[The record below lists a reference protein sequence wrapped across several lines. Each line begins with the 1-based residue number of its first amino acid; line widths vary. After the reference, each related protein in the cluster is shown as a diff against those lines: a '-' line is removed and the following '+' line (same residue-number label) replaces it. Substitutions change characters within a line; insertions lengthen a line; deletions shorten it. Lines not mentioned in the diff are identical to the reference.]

1 MITFQQDCNLK
12 ITQNKIE
19 DQIYIACKITQSHQ
33 NTESKSL
40 AIWEKIP
47 KKKTNSRQ
55 WFPGPQGST
64 CWTVCAEFT
73 AWAILEETWL
83 HLVMGVELGYWF
95 NKYYLCIVR
104 VLCIDY
110 WLFTNSRWNSRLNSW
125 IKLTFISYQLSS
137 LSYGKISNQTVWYS
151 TSDKMIITFGGLHAD
166 EMICFHVRHS
176 FLMVIG
182 ISNPHENTK
191 SSYIYICDILYISI
205 YIYIIYS
212 YLYIYTL
219 YIYIYICYIFLFI
232 YIHTFT

>member
-1 MITFQQDCNLK
+1 
-12 ITQNKIE
+12 
-19 DQIYIACKITQSHQ
+19 
-33 NTESKSL
+33 
-40 AIWEKIP
+40 
-47 KKKTNSRQ
+47 
-55 WFPGPQGST
+55 
-64 CWTVCAEFT
+64 
-73 AWAILEETWL
+73 
-83 HLVMGVELGYWF
+83 MGVELGYWF

-205 YIYIIYS
+205 YIYYIFLFI
-212 YLYIYTL
+212 YIYTL
-219 YIYIYICYIFLFI
+219 YIYIYIYMLYILIYI

>member
-1 MITFQQDCNLK
+1 
-12 ITQNKIE
+12 
-19 DQIYIACKITQSHQ
+19 
-33 NTESKSL
+33 
-40 AIWEKIP
+40 
-47 KKKTNSRQ
+47 
-55 WFPGPQGST
+55 
-64 CWTVCAEFT
+64 
-73 AWAILEETWL
+73 
-83 HLVMGVELGYWF
+83 MGVELGYWF

-191 SSYIYICDILYISI
+191 SSYIYMIFYIYLYIYYILIYIYIHYISI
-205 YIYIIYS
+205 YIYVIYS
-212 YLYIYTL
+212 YLYIYT
-219 YIYIYICYIFLFI
+219 YIYIAIRINNLHDKI
-232 YIHTFT
+232 M